1 MTFSEK
7 FEVIS
12 QSLQETR
19 KFARDLALALTKFVI
34 KDQGLI
40 LALEGELGAGKTAFV
55 QGFAKGLGIR
65 EKILSPT
72 FVLIKKYP
80 LKNMPYKSFYHI
92 DCYRLKKSK
101 DLLGLGFEEIISN
114 SQNIVALEWADK
126 LKITLRKHPIKIKF
140 KFINKNK
147 RHILISF

>member
-1 MTFSEK
+1 MRQVNLFTKSAF
-7 FEVIS
+7 
-12 QSLQETR
+12 QTR
-19 KFARDLALALTKFVI
+19 KLGKEIAEK
-34 KDQGLI
+34 I
-40 LALEGELGAGKTAFV
+40 LKKELKRKPLLLFLEGELGSGKTAFV

-92 DCYRLKKSK
+92 DCYRFKKLK
-101 DLLGLGFEEIISN
+101 DLLDLGFEEIISN

-147 RHILISF
+147 RKISISF

>member
-1 MTFSEK
+1 MRQVNLFTKSAF
-7 FEVIS
+7 
-12 QSLQETR
+12 QTR
-19 KFARDLALALTKFVI
+19 KLGKEIAEK
-34 KDQGLI
+34 I
-40 LALEGELGAGKTAFV
+40 LKKELKRKPILLFLEGELGSGKTAFV

-92 DCYRLKKSK
+92 DCYRLKKLK
-101 DLLGLGFEEIISN
+101 DLLDLGFEEIISN

-147 RHILISF
+147 RKISISF

>member
-1 MTFSEK
+1 MRQVNLFTKSAF
-7 FEVIS
+7 
-12 QSLQETR
+12 QTR
-19 KFARDLALALTKFVI
+19 KLGKEIAEK
-34 KDQGLI
+34 I
-40 LALEGELGAGKTAFV
+40 LKKELKRKPLLLFLEGELGSGKTAFV

-92 DCYRLKKSK
+92 DCYRLKKLK
-101 DLLGLGFEEIISN
+101 DLLDLGFEEIISN

>member
-1 MTFSEK
+1 MRQVNLFTKSAF
-7 FEVIS
+7 
-12 QSLQETR
+12 QTR
-19 KFARDLALALTKFVI
+19 KLGKKLAEK
-34 KDQGLI
+34 I
-40 LALEGELGAGKTAFV
+40 LKKELKRKPLLLFLEGELGSGKTAFV
-55 QGFAKGLGIR
+55 QGFAKGLGIG

-80 LKNMPYKSFYHI
+80 LKNMSYKSFYHI
-92 DCYRLKKSK
+92 DCYRLKKLK
-101 DLLGLGFEEIISN
+101 DLLDLGFEEIISN